1 MKKKKLGPFMAL
13 FYLLFLAFILFGP
26 FYFIEHR
33 LKDDAKDIN
42 DEKGHWKGVI
52 TLWDYPR
59 LDITNGTRYGWITSK
74 IKQFEKENP
83 GVYIELKPIDWKS
96 GPIEIE
102 TAVKMRTYP
111 DIAPVGSD
119 FTVIAQN
126 VLEPIDRYLSATEI
140 NSYKTQ
146 ALSAVRYNEKTWG
159 FPWMM
164 TTYTMILNMDLF
176 HEKGLRPPQDGN
188 WTYDEFVETLKKL
201 TYDKDGDGENDV
213 YGFHSFIGLNDYNTW
228 GILLSDGAEIFDKD
242 GLHYAFYDRRA
253 KGGLKKLADLK
264 LVHKVTPD
272 DFGENT
278 EAQAWESFYKEKKIA
293 VYPTGTWAIN
303 VLRNL
308 QKQGKGF
315 NFTVANYPI
324 GKKGVPVAIAKTT
337 SAYGIFKQED
347 QEKLEMCVKFL
358 KFISQDKYQ
367 KELNRLGVFPVKK
380 NIGEIYKEDRI
391 MNTIEKSLA
400 YTQSVPPHP
409 NWLTIEGFIQ
419 SQIRQVLLGNKSIEE
434 ALRDAKKKIETYNKM
449 TNGDS

>member
-1 MKKKKLGPFMAL
+1 MKKKKFGPLMAL
-13 FYLLFLAFILFGP
+13 LYLLLIAFILFGP
-26 FYFIEHR
+26 FYFINHR
-33 LKDDAKDIN
+33 TKDGVNERKDQ
-42 DEKGHWKGVI
+42 KGNWKGVI

-59 LDITNGTRYGWITSK
+59 LDITNGTRYGWIASK

-102 TAVKMRTYP
+102 TAVKMKTYP

-126 VLEPIDRYLSATEI
+126 VLEPIDRYLSDNEI
-140 NSYKTQ
+140 NNYKTQ

-176 HEKGLRPPQDGN
+176 HEKGISPPQEGD
-188 WTYDEFVETLKKL
+188 WTYEEFVEILKKV
-201 TYDKDGDGENDV
+201 TWDKDGDGENDV
-213 YGFHSFIGLNDYNTW
+213 YGFNSFIGENDYNTW
-228 GILLSDGAEIFDKD
+228 GILLSDGAEVFDKNH
-242 GLHYAFYDRRA
+242 LYYRFYDERA
-253 KGGLKKLADLK
+253 AKGLKKLADLK
-264 LVHKVTPD
+264 LIHKVTPNN
-272 DFGENT
+272 FGENT
-278 EAQAWESFYKEKKIA
+278 EAQAWESFYKEKRVA

-308 QKQGKGF
+308 QNQGKGF

-324 GKKGVPVAIAKTT
+324 GEKGVPVSIAKTT

-347 QEKLEMCVKFL
+347 SEKLQMCVNFL
-358 KFISQDKYQ
+358 KFITQDKYQ

-380 NIGEIYKEDRI
+380 SVGEIYKEDRI
-391 MNTIEKSLA
+391 MHHIEKSLA
-400 YTQSVPPHP
+400 YTQSVPSHP
-409 NWLTIEGFIQ
+409 NWLTIEGVIQ
-419 SQIRQVLLGNKSIEE
+419 SQIRQVLLGNKAIED
-434 ALRDAKKKIETYNKM
+434 ALKDAKKKIQTYNEMKRE
-449 TNGDS
+449 NS